1 MGGECITR
9 SDELSIS
16 RIVCNRRLYANANSS
31 HLHQGPTNPILQAVK
46 APDSHLSLA
55 PVPLA
60 DLRRGESALVAGLA
74 EVAGFDDGRGSAAIL
89 LARLRDLG
97 FVAGAHCEVIAR
109 MWPAGDPLVVR
120 IGGSTFALR
129 RAEAAAV
136 RVMRLVI
143 HPAAHAQLAPKD
155 TSAALA

>member
-1 MGGECITR
+1 
-9 SDELSIS
+9 
-16 RIVCNRRLYANANSS
+16 
-31 HLHQGPTNPILQAVK
+31 VK
-46 APDSHLSLA
+46 APDFHASSASL
-55 PVPLA
+55 PLA
-60 DLRRGESALVAGLA
+60 DLRRGECALVAGLA
-74 EVAGFDDGRGSAAIL
+74 DVAGFDDGRGSAAIL

-97 FVAGAHCEVIAR
+97 FVAGAYCEVVAR

-136 RVMRLVI
+136 RVTRLAAQ
-143 HPAAHAQLAPKD
+143 PTAHAQLAPKD

>member
-1 MGGECITR
+1 
-9 SDELSIS
+9 
-16 RIVCNRRLYANANSS
+16 
-31 HLHQGPTNPILQAVK
+31 VK
-46 APDSHLSLA
+46 TPDSQVSTSL
-55 PVPLA
+55 PLA
-60 DLRRGESALVAGLA
+60 ELRRGESAVVTGLA
-74 EVAGFDDGRGSAAIL
+74 EVAGFDDGRGSSAIL

-136 RVMRLVI
+136 CVTRVGEQPVVRT
-143 HPAAHAQLAPKD
+143 QLAPKD

>member
-1 MGGECITR
+1 MTT
-9 SDELSIS
+9 
-16 RIVCNRRLYANANSS
+16 SS
-31 HLHQGPTNPILQAVK
+31 L
-46 APDSHLSLA
+46 
-55 PVPLA
+55 PLA
-60 DLRRGESALVAGLA
+60 DLRRGDSAVVVGLA
-74 EVAGFDDGRGSAAIL
+74 EVAGFDDGQGSGSIL

-97 FVAGAHCEVIAR
+97 FVAGARCEVIAR

-136 RVMRLVI
+136 RVTRSVVQ
-143 HPAAHAQLAPKD
+143 PVGRAQLAQED

>member
-1 MGGECITR
+1 MTT
-9 SDELSIS
+9 
-16 RIVCNRRLYANANSS
+16 SS
-31 HLHQGPTNPILQAVK
+31 L
-46 APDSHLSLA
+46 
-55 PVPLA
+55 PLA
-60 DLRRGESALVAGLA
+60 ELRRGDSDFVAGLA
-74 EVAGFDDGRGSAAIL
+74 DVAGIDDGQGSGAAL

-97 FVAGAHCEVIAR
+97 FVSGARCEVVAR

-136 RVMRLVI
+136 RVTRSVVQ
-143 HPAAHAQLAPKD
+143 PVGRTQLAQQD

>member
-1 MGGECITR
+1 M
-9 SDELSIS
+9 
-16 RIVCNRRLYANANSS
+16 
-31 HLHQGPTNPILQAVK
+31 K
-46 APDSHLSLA
+46 APDFPASFP

-97 FVAGAHCEVIAR
+97 FVAGAHCKVVAR

-129 RAEAAAV
+129 RAEAAVV
-136 RVMRLVI
+136 RVMRLGDQPVLR
-143 HPAAHAQLAPKD
+143 AKLAPKD
-155 TSAALA
+155 TSTALA